1 MMMRD
6 AQPGNIYLKDYSAP
20 RYLID
25 KTALR
30 VDIRQDDTVVLATLD
45 VRRNPDANDRET
57 SLVLDGQGLSLQSLS
72 IDGKPLTPEQF
83 SATADELLIHNVPEQ
98 FTLTSE
104 VIIRPKENSSL
115 EGLFK
120 SRTIYCTQ
128 CEAEGFRGITYYLD
142 RPDVM
147 SEFTTTVVAD

>member
-30 VDIRQDDTVVLATLD
+30 VDIRQDDTVVLTTLD
-45 VRRNPDANDRET
+45 VRRNPDAYDRET

-72 IDGKPLTPEQF
+72 IDGKPLTP
-83 SATADELLIHNVPEQ
+83 
-98 FTLTSE
+98 
-104 VIIRPKENSSL
+104 
-115 EGLFK
+115 
-120 SRTIYCTQ
+120 
-128 CEAEGFRGITYYLD
+128 
-142 RPDVM
+142 
-147 SEFTTTVVAD
+147 